1 MFRYFLVGN
10 LLLFAMVYFHP
21 DLDVY
26 VAHVKEKCCSFA
38 RIPSGKCSLMDNNCV
53 SDLKYLA
60 RRCGNDWFTVYEK
73 CLSENNNTVYCALST
88 APKLEEIIQKCYF
101 HY

>member
-10 LLLFAMVYFHP
+10 LLLFALVYFHP

-26 VAHVKEKCCSFA
+26 IAHVKKKCCNSL
-38 RIPSGKCSLMDNNCV
+38 GNCSLLDNYCV

-60 RRCGNDWFTVYEK
+60 RRCGNDWFAVYDK
-73 CLSENNNTVYCALST
+73 CLLEKNNSVYCALST

-101 HY
+101 